1 MLRYPLAALSAAL
14 ITFGLLFTMHQ
25 LIVGNRMVIE
35 EKAKRFQ
42 MDFVRVKREETVE
55 RRERK
60 KPQKLERPDA
70 PPPAAAPQQ
79 SGPAEMAI
87 DIPIVGADLSL
98 GDGPGL
104 GTGSDSD
111 VVPLVRVN
119 PQYPAKAASRGIE
132 GWVHLRFTVTAR
144 GTTDDILVLDS
155 NPTGYFESAARQ
167 AVKRYKY
174 KPKVDNGQAVDRPG
188 VEVVLSFELEK

>member
-1 MLRYPLAALSAAL
+1 
-14 ITFGLLFTMHQ
+14 
-25 LIVGNRMVIE
+25 
-35 EKAKRFQ
+35 
-42 MDFVRVKREETVE
+42 
-55 RRERK
+55 
-60 KPQKLERPDA
+60 
-70 PPPAAAPQQ
+70 
-79 SGPAEMAI
+79 
-87 DIPIVGADLSL
+87 
-98 GDGPGL
+98 
-104 GTGSDSD
+104 
-111 VVPLVRVN
+111 VPLVRVN

>member
-119 PQYPAKAASRGIE
+119 PQYPAKAASRG
-132 GWVHLRFTVTAR
+132 
-144 GTTDDILVLDS
+144 TTDDILVLDS